1 MMNLMTGLLGLGGHL
16 GGWRHKDA
24 WSDNVM
30 NLEHAIETAQ
40 TAERGL
46 FDLLFL
52 ADGNA
57 VRQMDKPALFA
68 ANSPSDR
75 PAVFEPI
82 TLLTAVAQ
90 YTKKIGLLA
99 TATTTYDEP
108 YSLARRYASLDHLSQ
123 GRACWNIVTTS

>member
-1 MMNLMTGLLGLGGHL
+1 MNLMPRLLGVGGNLGG
-16 GGWRHKDA
+16 GRHKDA
-24 WSDNVM
+24 WSDNGM
-30 NLEHAIETAQ
+30 NLEHAIEPAQ
-40 TAERGL
+40 PAERGL

-90 YTKKIGLLA
+90 YTQNIGPLD
-99 TATTTYDEP
+99 TATPTLYQP
-108 YSLARRYASLDHLSQ
+108 YSLASRYASLDPLSK
-123 GRACWNIVTTS
+123 GRACCNI